1 MSGSRLAILVD
12 FDDTAAAQ
20 NAAEAMLDR
29 FADGEWTGLRERFRQ
44 GALTLREYQEC
55 AFNSVRAT
63 LGEMEATAADLVALR
78 PGLAG
83 LKSFCDAHGFHLA
96 IVTNSLDFYVRGILS
111 ETALHATPLHA
122 VVATGD
128 PGHLSFHYPHAV
140 AWCKEWGWGNCK
152 CRVLAEYRLNGTK
165 VVYVGDGRSD
175 LCVARQADFV
185 FARSTLLDH
194 CRALGLPHREFSDFT
209 DVVAA
214 LERNAA
220 TGWIPP
226 GAPGNP

>member
-1 MSGSRLAILVD
+1 MSGNRLAVLVD

-20 NAAEAMLDR
+20 NAAETMLER
-29 FADGEWTGLRERFRQ
+29 FADGEWTALRERFRQ
-44 GALTLREYQEC
+44 GALTLREYQER
-55 AFNSVRAT
+55 AFNTIRAT
-63 LGEMEATAADLVALR
+63 LGEMEAAAADLVALR
-78 PGLAG
+78 PGLAE
-83 LKSFCDAHGFHLA
+83 LKSFCETHAFHLA

-111 ETALHATPLHA
+111 RTTLRDTTVHA
-122 VVATGD
+122 VAARGD
-128 PGHLSFHYPHAV
+128 PGRLSFHYPHAV
-140 AWCKEWGWGNCK
+140 AWCEEWGWGNCK
-152 CRVLAEYRLNGTK
+152 CRVLAEYRLHGSR

-214 LERNAA
+214 LERSAA
-220 TGWIPP
+220 TGWIPAAASGP
-226 GAPGNP
+226 P